1 MKLDLEAGECTLYAL
16 ASLSLKLGQILR
28 LGLYFGIKALRS
40 ALAVRRR
47 RGREGRLQSAGTAVP
62 GTIVQV
68 RRHSFIRWERESFSS
83 WPGQGS
89 PWSVR
94 CTYEYG
100 DRTYGVDSGLLWK
113 EPAQGL
119 QHPTVYV
126 DPTHHKRAWVDLD
139 TVVLLA

>member
-1 MKLDLEAGECTLYAL
+1 MSGRLHPGGGLV
-16 ASLSLKLGQILR
+16 
-28 LGLYFGIKALRS
+28 LGLPAHWGGVPAHRS
-40 ALAVRRR
+40 GVRP
-47 RGREGRLQSAGTAVP
+47 GGPAAARLQSAGTAVP

-83 WPGQGS
+83 WPGRNS

-100 DRTYGVDSGLLWK
+100 GRTYGVDSGLLWK
-113 EPAQGL
+113 EPAPGL

-126 DPTHHKRAWVDLD
+126 DPGRPKRAWVDPD
-139 TVVLLA
+139 TIVLLA